1 MMIILSFL
9 IGIATAFF
17 TIFAIHILCYR
28 RQRTRFQTVVGI
40 IMTIWALSCAKDL
53 VLCLPGFY
61 NDGVLDWV
69 FIIDGW
75 SAITY
80 TVLVMEVV
88 QPNWTTWR
96 RLLLLALPFGL
107 LTMGFT
113 IWPEREMVYAYS
125 AFLWF
130 YAWTVVIYGWVRM
143 NRRLSYLR
151 REYSNIDKI
160 DVSWLRPVFI
170 FTIVGQL
177 GWLFTSLYPTM
188 LYDIIYYICIIILWL
203 FVLYYS
209 WDFKPVVMEEP
220 AETDENAQVEIVRDT
235 TPQDESRSPLS
246 IGMLEKIVEEKKLYL
261 NPSLTQNDLA
271 HEMDTNRTYISNY
284 LSKQMN
290 MTFYDYINMLRIK
303 SAAMP
308 LMREHPE
315 YKFEYVASKSGF
327 ASISTFRRAFVK
339 VTGQTPSQYAAT
351 IADQI

>member
-17 TIFAIHILCYR
+17 TIFVIHILCYR

-40 IMTIWALSCAKDL
+40 IMTVWALACAKDL

-107 LTMGFT
+107 LTMGFA

-220 AETDENAQVEIVRDT
+220 TETDENAQVEIVRDT

-261 NPSLTQNDLA
+261 NPSLTLNDLA

-339 VTGQTPSQYAAT
+339 VTGQTPSQYVAT